1 MDVMHESSPDDFQTT
16 NFERGRR
23 NFSLEKKNIL
33 LFKQLG
39 ALVRWNTLKEPVEWG
54 MYFEQVAHVH

>member
-1 MDVMHESSPDDFQTT
+1 MTSRLQILNEDKEI
-16 NFERGRR
+16 
-23 NFSLEKKNIL
+23 LEKKNIL

-39 ALVRWNTLKEPVEWG
+39 ASLRWNTLKEPVEWG